1 MCAGGA
7 RGGVG
12 GGSRPAQGRGQ
23 DDKGMVTKGGL
34 SLGRSGKDSK
44 GHGFQGATTTQP
56 DSKAVV
62 YFALLCDFLFALG
75 SAATIALERPPRTT
89 LTMSLSAM
97 STCAV
102 VKRKS
107 TKSWCVRVWPGRA
120 ILLLRLYGAVAA
132 VPFVLALLCRPPR
145 LLCERPRAVWIR
157 RQGAPQRRCRSVH
170 REM

>member
-1 MCAGGA
+1 MEGWEGGPGPPKGGA
-7 RGGVG
+7 RMTRERSQKEAV
-12 GGSRPAQGRGQ
+12 
-23 DDKGMVTKGGL
+23 
-34 SLGRSGKDSK
+34 SLGRSSKDSK